1 MYMHRGFLYP
11 RKEEKMK
18 KYNEF
23 RMEERL
29 IRTVEQTGE
38 ICVCDFPDYDEHDT
52 SEIKGILKNVAA
64 QLEDYG
70 YEVVTYPVPKC
81 GWGLATRMLL
91 EAKIRFP
98 WG

>member
-1 MYMHRGFLYP
+1 
-11 RKEEKMK
+11 MK

-29 IRTVEQTGE
+29 IRTVEQVGE
-38 ICVCDFPDYDEHDT
+38 IWVCDFPDYDEHEI

-64 QLEDYG
+64 ELEANG

-81 GWGLATRMLL
+81 GWGLATKRLL
-91 EAKIRFP
+91 EAKR
-98 WG
+98 G

>member
-1 MYMHRGFLYP
+1 MYKHRGFLYP

-29 IRTVEQTGE
+29 IRTVEQVGE
-38 ICVCDFPDYDEHDT
+38 IWVCDFPDYDEHDT
-52 SEIKGILKNVAA
+52 SEIEGILKNVAA

-70 YEVVTYPVPKC
+70 YEVKTYPAPKC
-81 GWGLATRMLL
+81 GFGLASKRLL
-91 EAKIRFP
+91 EAKR
-98 WG
+98 G